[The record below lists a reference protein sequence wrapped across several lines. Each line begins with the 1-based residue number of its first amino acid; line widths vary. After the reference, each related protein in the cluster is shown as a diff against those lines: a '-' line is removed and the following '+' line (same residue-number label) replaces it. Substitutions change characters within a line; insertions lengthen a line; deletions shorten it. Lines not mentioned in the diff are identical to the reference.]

1 MSAGGIAA
9 GIKPIDH
16 GPVEPGELVVVSRWV
31 VLLHVGVAFWLVA
44 GLIGR
49 NLTLGRARSTE
60 DVRVMGE
67 LLDVA
72 GRFDRLMV
80 IPGSA
85 AVLPLGLLAA
95 WAQGRPLAG
104 PGNWWLL
111 LSLILYLSLIP
122 PIPLVFLP
130 RGRVFERAFAEAKER
145 GEVTRALRAAFR
157 DSAVAAARVWE
168 IIAIAAIVSL
178 MVVKPF

>member
-1 MSAGGIAA
+1 MA
-9 GIKPIDH
+9 
-16 GPVEPGELVVVSRWV
+16 SRWV
-31 VLLHVGVAFWLVA
+31 VLLHVAVAFWLVA

-49 NLTLGRARSTE
+49 NLALGRARATE
-60 DVRVMGE
+60 DLRVMDG
-67 LLDVA
+67 LLQLA

-104 PGNWWLL
+104 PGNGWLL
-111 LSLILYLSLIP
+111 ASLILYLSLIP
-122 PIPLVFLP
+122 PIPLVFIP
-130 RGRVFERAFAEAKER
+130 RGRAFDRAFEEATER
-145 GEVTRALRAAFR
+145 GEVTPTLRAAFR
-157 DSAVAAARVWE
+157 DRVVAAARAWE
-168 IIAIAAIVSL
+168 VLAIASIVAL